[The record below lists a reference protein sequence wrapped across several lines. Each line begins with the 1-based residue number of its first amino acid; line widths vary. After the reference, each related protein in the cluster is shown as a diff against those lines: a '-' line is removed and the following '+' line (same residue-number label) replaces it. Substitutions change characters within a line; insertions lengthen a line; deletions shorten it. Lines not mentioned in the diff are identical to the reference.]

1 MARRGRG
8 LRGPVLPV
16 TVPAWRS
23 RAQHFD
29 ALVLKALAPIDA
41 RWHARLRNL
50 DVAVD
55 DVPPVRAADLRDPGA
70 VTFPPEVL
78 ADGAVAL
85 ARLVP
90 AGVDGQGMAT
100 RARIVL
106 FRRPL
111 ELRSDEPGDLADL
124 LHDVLVEQ
132 VATYLGV
139 APEVIDP
146 GEPDPDEPDPDEPD
160 LSGLALGETG
170 GDETGGDDSGP
181 GGNAPDPDAAGDDGP
196 GRPG

>member
-8 LRGPVLPV
+8 LRGAVLPV

-50 DVAVD
+50 DIAVD
-55 DVPPVRAADLRDPGA
+55 DVPPVRAADLRDPEA

-78 ADGAVAL
+78 ADGSVAL

-90 AGVDGQGMAT
+90 AGVDGQGAAT

-111 ELRSDEPGDLADL
+111 ELRSDEPDDLADL

-139 APEVIDP
+139 EPEVIDP
-146 GEPDPDEPDPDEPD
+146 HEPDPSGVALDGTDGDETD
-160 LSGLALGETG
+160 
-170 GDETGGDDSGP
+170 GDETGP
-181 GGNAPDPDAAGDDGP
+181 GGSDPDPDDAGDDGP